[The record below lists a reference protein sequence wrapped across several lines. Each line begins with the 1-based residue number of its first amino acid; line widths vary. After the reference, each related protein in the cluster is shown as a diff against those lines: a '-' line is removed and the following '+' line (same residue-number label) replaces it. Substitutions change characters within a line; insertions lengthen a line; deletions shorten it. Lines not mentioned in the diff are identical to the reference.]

1 VRSKGG
7 EWKVLFASLAFHRDA
22 LDEVFELTVVT
33 VAGDI
38 TIMAAGSTNR
48 SSLRETLQQQQDSMK
63 PKSNKTKPNCI
74 QIHSIGQG
82 RAELTLK
89 MGGRR
94 GRPHSEHTRA
104 LVVRMHSPLAKTDLR
119 WAGVV
124 SHRCTRNLL

>member
-7 EWKVLFASLAFHRDA
+7 EWKVLFASLAFHHDA

-48 SSLRETLQQQQDSMK
+48 SSLRETLQQQQDIMK
-63 PKSNKTKPNCI
+63 SKSNKTKPNCI
-74 QIHSIGQG
+74 QIHSSGQG

-89 MGGRR
+89 MGGQR

-104 LVVRMHSPLAKTDLR
+104 LVVRMHSPLAKTD
-119 WAGVV
+119 
-124 SHRCTRNLL
+124 

>member
-7 EWKVLFASLAFHRDA
+7 EWKVLFASLAFHHDA

-48 SSLRETLQQQQDSMK
+48 CSLREMLQQQQDSMK

-74 QIHSIGQG
+74 QIHSSGQG

-89 MGGRR
+89 M
-94 GRPHSEHTRA
+94 
-104 LVVRMHSPLAKTDLR
+104 
-119 WAGVV
+119 
-124 SHRCTRNLL
+124 